1 MRLRDTL
8 SGALVP
14 VPDGPVTLYV
24 CGVTPY
30 DTTHIGHAFT
40 FVQFDVLVRA
50 LRWLGREVTYVQN
63 VTDIDE
69 SILAKARERGT
80 DWKTLGDRETA
91 RFVDDLRAL
100 RAEPDRL
107 VTATSC
113 IDTIRQMIAALLER
127 GAAYAADDGS
137 VFFRLSASPMH
148 GELSKLSRERMLAV
162 SASQDDADTDDPRKE
177 DPLDFALWRCW
188 SGGPDEPSW
197 EAPWGRGR
205 PGWHIECSAIN
216 LRHLGPQVTIH
227 GGGEDLIFP
236 HHESEI
242 AQSEAATGVRPFAR
256 IWMHTAMTRMSG
268 AKMSKSVGNLV
279 YVSDLRGRYPPDAI
293 RLALLAHRYREG
305 SEWSEDA
312 VREAAA
318 RLQRLQGAAREADR
332 SSDAEERLRAA
343 LADDLDTPAA
353 LAALEPAA
361 GPTLVRLAGVL
372 GLRLASEG

>member
-1 MRLRDTL
+1 MIRLRDTL
-8 SGALVP
+8 SGTLVP
-14 VPDGPVTLYV
+14 VPDGPVCLYV

-40 FVQFDVLVRA
+40 FVQFDVLVRT
-50 LRWLGREVTYVQN
+50 LRWLGREVMYVQN

-69 SILAKARERGT
+69 SILAKARERAT
-80 DWKTLGDRETA
+80 DWKTLGDSETA
-91 RFVDDLRAL
+91 RLVEDMRAL

-113 IDTIRQMIAALLER
+113 MDTIRDMIAVLLEQ
-127 GAAYAADDGS
+127 GTAYAVDDGT
-137 VFFRLSASPMH
+137 VFFRISAVATY
-148 GELSKLSRERMLAV
+148 GELSGLPRERMLAI
-162 SASQDDADTDDPRKE
+162 SASQDDADTDDLRKE
-177 DPLDFALWRCW
+177 DPLDFALWRSW

-216 LRHLGPQVTIH
+216 LRYLGPQVTIH

-268 AKMSKSVGNLV
+268 EKMSKSLGNLV
-279 YVSDLRGRYPPDAI
+279 YVRDLLERHSPAAV
-293 RLALLAHRYREG
+293 RLALIAHRYRVG
-305 SEWSEDA
+305 SEWSEEA
-312 VREAAA
+312 LREAAD
-318 RLQRLQGAAREADR
+318 RLERLQGAAREPDR
-332 SSDAEERLRAA
+332 STDAEERLRAA
-343 LADDLDTPAA
+343 LADDLDTPG
-353 LAALEPAA
+353 ALEAIDRAA

-372 GLRLASEG
+372 GLRLAS